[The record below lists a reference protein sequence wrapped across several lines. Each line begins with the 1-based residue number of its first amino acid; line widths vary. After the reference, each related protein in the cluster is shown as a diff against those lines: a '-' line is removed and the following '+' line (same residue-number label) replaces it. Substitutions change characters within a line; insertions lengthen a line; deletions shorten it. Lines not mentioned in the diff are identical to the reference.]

1 MSKTKHL
8 AGGIL
13 PDKVTNQLAYE
24 SGFIQRSSKKFSAS
38 AFTLGL
44 LKSVISGNSSFQ
56 SLVVSLSGMG
66 LKSMSR
72 QALSL
77 RIKESTC
84 SFLRQYVSVLLQQK
98 TGLEFELSGILSKFK
113 RVLVEDSTT
122 IPMHKSNSDSFPN
135 NGNQKTKT
143 AGAKINFL
151 FDYLTGEPIDLT
163 LHSAKGADQGL
174 AEDIFGAL
182 LPGDLVLRDRG
193 YFSFKTL
200 KKLSDMGAFWVSRL
214 PANIKGLTEYGDDFD
229 KVLASSKG
237 DAVDFEIALGINGT
251 GPKCR
256 LIAFRLSDVEANKN
270 RRHRKSRAKDEPR
283 NSSKQ
288 GLMRDGWLIFI
299 TNIKKTELTAQE
311 IATLYKIRWAI
322 EIEFRAL
329 KQSCNFHRAFG
340 KKSNKYHQESLLLA
354 GVIIC
359 IMSMRFARKLNASGL
374 AKAILSQ
381 EKVHDYIA
389 NTIMYAK
396 ALRELL
402 AISIPDLR
410 HVKMDSRNRAS
421 LYATIENALT

>member
-1 MSKTKHL
+1 MSKTKPIVR
-8 AGGIL
+8 GIL
-13 PDKVTNQLAYE
+13 SAKVTNQLAYD

-56 SLVVSLSGMG
+56 SLVVSLGRMG
-66 LKSMSR
+66 LKTMSR
-72 QALSL
+72 QAMSL

-98 TGLEFELSGILSKFK
+98 TGVEFELSGVLSKFQ

-143 AGAKINFL
+143 AGAKINLL
-151 FDYLTGEPIDLT
+151 FDYLTGEPVDLT
-163 LHSAKGADQGL
+163 LHSAKGTDQAL
-174 AEDIFGAL
+174 AKDIFEVLQAR
-182 LPGDLVLRDRG
+182 DLVLRDRG

-200 KKLSDMGAFWVSRL
+200 ERMSELEAFWVSRL
-214 PANIKGLTEYGDDFD
+214 PANIKGLTESGNDFD
-229 KVLASSKG
+229 KVLASTKG
-237 DAVDFEIALGINGT
+237 NVVDFEIALGIKGV

-256 LIAFRLSDVEANKN
+256 LIAFRLSEVQANKN
-270 RRHRKSRAKDEPR
+270 RRYRKGRAKDERR

-299 TNIKKTELTAQE
+299 TNIKKTVLSAQE
-311 IATLYKIRWAI
+311 IAMLYRIRWAI

-340 KKSNKYHQESLLLA
+340 KISNKYHQESLLLA
-354 GVIIC
+354 GIIIC
-359 IMSMRFARKLNASGL
+359 IMSMRFARKLNGSGL

-381 EKVHDYIA
+381 EKIHDYIA
-389 NTIMYAK
+389 HTIMFATT
-396 ALRELL
+396 LRELL
-402 AISIPDLR
+402 TISLPDLR
-410 HVKMDSRNRAS
+410 HVKMDTRARPS